1 MAIESIQLYP
11 DDDINSMRDRLDWE
25 KSERVVFILPENEEL
40 LTQETDL
47 AILARHAD
55 NLRIHLGLITQEP
68 KVRQKASAMGFPT
81 FLTIDLAETS
91 GREWRRRRAAYNRPQ
106 GTGFGPVELEDA
118 FEAVSERRRSLE
130 EESGRPEW
138 HSWLRNGTFLLLGA
152 FCLTFLIAMIGLVTP
167 SATVTLTPAREKI
180 TVQKEIV
187 AGLNSSTAQIGG
199 RNATILVSWQGD
211 RVPTGQAELGA
222 NPARGKIVFANK
234 TDSAVTIPAG
244 VLLATNSTPP
254 IEFQTAAPIELP
266 ATTGGTAEVDIVAIE
281 VGPQGNL
288 PAENLTNIEGDW
300 AELVK
305 VRQPLPTTGGDI
317 QPVPVVTEEDRLTLR
332 TELLQQIQS
341 LAGSEI
347 EAALGSSELLS
358 AESLSI
364 NQIITENW
372 SHAVGEKSASLTLN
386 IEAEISGIVVDMN
399 QATDLVYTDLVAA
412 VRPGFSL
419 TPNSFR
425 FYQAGTTQLDEQG
438 NVVFEMVGE
447 GTMTAF
453 SDTDTVLEQIA
464 GKDESEAVEILQ
476 TELTL
481 DGTPVIRVIPNWFGR
496 MPNLASRIEIIESV
510 Q

>member
-11 DDDINSMRDRLDWE
+11 DDDINSMRDRLDWA
-25 KSERVVFILPENEEL
+25 KSDRVVFILPEGQEL
-40 LTQETDL
+40 LTKETDL
-47 AILARHAD
+47 ALLARHTD

-68 KVRQKASAMGFPT
+68 TVRQKASAMGFPT
-81 FLTIDLAETS
+81 FLTLDLAETS
-91 GREWRRRRAAYNRPQ
+91 GREWRRRRAAYNRPI

-118 FEAVSERRRSLE
+118 FESVAERRRIVEEKSL
-130 EESGRPEW
+130 RPEW
-138 HSWLRNGTFLLLGA
+138 HSWLRNGAFLLLGA
-152 FCLTFLIAMIGLVTP
+152 ICLTFLIAAIGLVTP

-187 AGLNSSTAQIGG
+187 AGVSNDSAQIGG
-199 RNATILVSWQGD
+199 RTATILVSWEGD
-211 RVPTGQAELGA
+211 RIPTGQAELGA
-222 NPARGKIVFANK
+222 NPARGKIVFSNK
-234 TDSAVTIPAG
+234 TGAAVMVPAG
-244 VLLATNSTPP
+244 VLLSTDGELP

-266 ATTGGTAEVDIVAIE
+266 GTIGGTAEVDIIAIE

-288 PAENLTNIEGDW
+288 PAGNLINIEGEW
-300 AELVK
+300 AELVE
-305 VRQPLPTTGGDI
+305 VRQPLPTVGGDI

-332 TELLQQIQS
+332 TELIQQIQS

-347 EAALGSSELLS
+347 EAALGTSEFLS
-358 AESLSI
+358 AESLVI
-364 NQIITENW
+364 NRMITEEW
-372 SHAVGEKSASLTLN
+372 SHEIGEKSESLTLN

-425 FYQAGTTQLDEQG
+425 FYQAGTTQLDEEG

-447 GTMTAF
+447 GTMT
-453 SDTDTVLEQIA
+453 SISNTESVLEQIA
-464 GKDESEAVEILQ
+464 GKNESEAIEILQ
-476 TELTL
+476 TELLL
-481 DGTPVIRVIPNWFGR
+481 DGTPVIRIIPNWFGR
-496 MPNLASRIEIIESV
+496 MPNLASRIEVIESV